1 MVDDRQALAIV
12 PRSTEIIQAGWWERT
27 ALPAIT
33 RIDELDVAQEMAR
46 RVAALGKYVKDRT
59 QRFELDAARIVA
71 EVRIGELLGNGQ
83 YGKKVSPRVGNVD
96 RHDRDRFR
104 LLASHRSLV
113 LRLLHERIASR
124 RRILARIMRTKQT
137 SS

>member
-1 MVDDRQALAIV
+1 MVSNRNALAVI
-12 PRSTEIIQAGWWERT
+12 PQSTEIIQAGWWERT

-46 RVAALGKYVKDRT
+46 RVAALGKYVKDRK

-71 EVRIGELLGNGQ
+71 EIRIGELLGNGIR
-83 YGKKVSPRVGNVD
+83 GKPKINSTHEWNIVRG
-96 RHDRDRFR
+96 DRDKFR

-113 LRLLHERIASR
+113 LRLLHERVASR
-124 RRILARIMRTKQT
+124 RRILARI
-137 SS
+137 